1 MIIIYG
7 DILTRYK
14 FFFVNVA
21 NDYFVSFLKCNYLLF
36 CFRIKCI

>member
-14 FFFVNVA
+14 FLFVNVA
-21 NDYFVSFLKCNYLLF
+21 YDYFVSFLKCNYLLF
-36 CFRIKCI
+36 YFRIKCI